1 MFILLTETGGGK
13 YVVIQQRPEK
23 KKITHPC
30 KYHGRYE
37 TDGDVTDK
45 RRKILVQS
53 SFEYIA

>member
-1 MFILLTETGGGK
+1 MIILLTETGGGK